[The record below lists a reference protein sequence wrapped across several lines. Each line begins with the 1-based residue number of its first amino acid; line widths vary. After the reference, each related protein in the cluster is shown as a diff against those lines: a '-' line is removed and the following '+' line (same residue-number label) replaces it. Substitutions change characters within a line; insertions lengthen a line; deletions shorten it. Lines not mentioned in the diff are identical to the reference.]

1 MASATFAS
9 LPVEI
14 VYPIFS
20 YACIPDSIYHSRPL
34 GPALNLVSRAFRE
47 ICLTYGPDVEH
58 VAIRGV
64 PSMATFAILLSQRNI
79 HAKRVRS
86 LLLEESTVWRTLTSE
101 SLRLCLLCN
110 RIINSCTEFA
120 VDFITEILKSINP
133 FYLRTLFISLSSQP
147 RGHNDTIPT
156 IALPARFPV
165 LSVIFL
171 SKVLVI
177 SPMGHQ
183 PRSPMLKCMQILDL
197 AADSSPDMD
206 LGEELTRLAP
216 SLRRIKFSVL
226 PSSST
231 AELLTSALDALV
243 PPHTDDYKKSIQSDI
258 LHIPPQ
264 VVLAYLPY
272 YVPTVSGTSRVAPIV
287 YTESARSY
295 DAGVRLVWLQHRIPR
310 DPVIKWP
317 TPAIRHTDVYKED
330 ERRKREAFWADWMA
344 CVAGKKVV
352 WT

>member
-20 YACIPDSIYHSRPL
+20 YACTPDSYYHSRPL
-34 GPALNLVSRAFRE
+34 GPALNLVSRAFRD

-58 VAIRGV
+58 VAIRRV

-86 LLLEESTVWRTLTSE
+86 LLLEESTVWRTLTK
-101 SLRLCLLCN
+101 
-110 RIINSCTEFA
+110 FA

-133 FYLRTLFISLSSQP
+133 FYLRTLFISLSSPP